1 MRQKAVLTAVIL
13 CGVVLSAGPAL
24 ATVISI
30 PVPEPGTLTLLGVG
44 GAVAGAIGLGRRWRK
59 RREDNR
65 RRHEP

>member
-24 ATVISI
+24 ATV
-30 PVPEPGTLTLLGVG
+30 PAGVPEPGTLTLLGVG

-59 RREDNR
+59 RRETNR

>member
-24 ATVISI
+24 ATL
-30 PVPEPGTLTLLGVG
+30 PAPMPEPGTLTLLGVG

-59 RREDNR
+59 RREANR

>member
-24 ATVISI
+24 ATT
-30 PVPEPGTLTLLGVG
+30 PALMPEPGTLTLLGVG

-59 RREDNR
+59 RREANR

>member
-1 MRQKAVLTAVIL
+1 MRRKAYLTVGIL

-24 ATVISI
+24 AMGSV
-30 PVPEPGTLTLLGVG
+30 PLPEPTTLTLLASA

-59 RREDNR
+59 RREANR

>member
-24 ATVISI
+24 ATVAI
-30 PVPEPGTLTLLGVG
+30 PMPEPGTLTLLGVG

-59 RREDNR
+59 RREANR

>member
-24 ATVISI
+24 ATL
-30 PVPEPGTLTLLGVG
+30 PTPMPEPGTLTLLGVG

-59 RREDNR
+59 RREANR